1 MLPHLFSS
9 RTRIK
14 LLSIFLLHPKNDYYV
29 RELTRLTGEQINS
42 IRRELEN
49 LSIIGLLSSK
59 MNNNKKFYCLNHEFL
74 IIDELTSIFKKLSD
88 DRYDIV
94 RGVSE
99 YGSIDMLAMT
109 GSLTSSDA
117 EACELI
123 IAGEISDKNKL
134 KEFLDGLEEKYNK
147 EIRYVIF
154 EKKDFEF
161 RHKCHDKFLT
171 DFFLTGPLVLID
183 KFKYHW

>member
-59 MNNNKKFYCLNHEFL
+59 MNNNKKFYGLNSDFL

-94 RGVSE
+94 RGVSSFGE
-99 YGSIDMLAMT
+99 IDILTMSESLASETIGSCD
-109 GSLTSSDA
+109 
-117 EACELI
+117 LI
-123 IAGEISDKNKL
+123 IAGKINDKVKL
-134 KEFLDGLEEKYNK
+134 KKFLDALEKKHER

-154 EKKDFEF
+154 DRKDFEF

-171 DFFLTGPLVLID
+171 DFFLSDPLVLID